1 VKTLLLLKSFRLRE
15 DQIKFLEQK
24 SKDGFNCSEWI
35 REQIDKLKDQ
45 DFADIVDSVLREE

>member
-1 VKTLLLLKSFRLRE
+1 MKTLLLLKSFRLRE

>member
-1 VKTLLLLKSFRLRE
+1 MLSHKSFRLRE

-24 SKDGFNCSEWI
+24 SKEGFNCSGWI

-45 DFADIVDSVLREE
+45 DFADIVESVFREE